1 MPFVPLQSTGSTDPS
16 FPRVTPEQQSER
28 DGRAAAIVA
37 DELENATDPQQR
49 ATLEK
54 EYRLRFG
61 GEPPAPRRGFIPL
74 ADVDQAQPARQA
86 RGFTPID
93 NPEPERPSMLKQ
105 IALNNP
111 LAAAVEAGANLASQ
125 AVALPVAGIA
135 GLATEAAR
143 AVGLADRKGAD
154 VVERV
159 AGAMTYQPRG
169 EMGKAAA
176 EVVAYPFEK
185 LAEAGQWAG
194 GKTLEATDSPLAATA
209 VDTAVNA
216 LPMLV
221 SPAKKGAVA
230 LKERITGK
238 PAPEVAPSMATAQEV
253 PAAVA
258 AERRGFVPLESAPE
272 ASTVKAGEANAAPA
286 WIAFSE
292 DSGALGIPRA
302 DMPQIKAEHRG
313 ALVNFLKG
321 KGIEGSSTE
330 VPASNLKP
338 TQAEYAPGK
347 VERWAKDGESSR
359 SILTSSD
366 GYILDGHHQWVAAL
380 ESGQPVKV
388 IQFNAPIGELLGAT
402 DEFPSVR
409 RSKGAT
415 NGQEGI
421 AGTERLARDAE
432 ALHEQTAQGFQ
443 PLRSEGDNGLPG
455 MGGELRGLPDGH
467 GAGADVNALAGQAG
481 RAGELRSG
489 ELHLDNA
496 RGTAEA
502 PRVLSHGNN
511 RPAGNDSRGGWEAI
525 RAAEPERGT
534 SPAGVRVAADAG
546 RGSDGSPIAMGDL
559 QRPDAPAS
567 RVGEALRAVDGD
579 ALESYPARLDARASA
594 DATKPARIYGRYA
607 SSYTDAELIRLKET
621 TKSNTYRADI
631 DAEIARR
638 NPGAPAGDM
647 PAEGKVNSWVP
658 GASYVGFIDDTPR
671 PGTGGAGTAPATTPA
686 TGARAKPI
694 RREDVLIPFAKAL
707 GTGIYE
713 GRIKQKGVMGHFRP
727 KLEEVRIKRH
737 ADLETA
743 AHELAHLID
752 YRVPEIRKSW
762 TQGPNWQTHRAE
774 LKGLSYDAGKVYEG
788 FAEFVRHYMTQPDVA
803 QTRAPT
809 FYKWFEDF
817 VSRSEYGPA
826 IDNARKGM
834 TDWFNQDAIDRARSK
849 IGDHDPMTKALDNRW
864 DALRQSTVDDLH
876 GIYRMER
883 ELKQG
888 HILPNGAYESA
899 RLSRASASIA
909 DGALRFGAPVKNADG
924 SFGWK
929 GKGLQDILRPV
940 SEHLDDALLYFVGR
954 SSRELMNQGREHLF
968 TKGEVDAMLKLRRPE
983 FDQAFKE
990 YQAWNSAV
998 LDFAEAHGVINPEAR
1013 ALWQRTEYMPFHR
1026 VGSPEGGFKGK
1037 PGDWT
1042 GIKALTG
1049 GTENLRDILSN
1060 MVSNAAML
1068 IDKSVKNEARQ
1079 KVSDLADKSH
1089 GGGKFMIKIPPES
1102 RPVKVQK
1109 AAVIDAMLKSMGI
1122 DKSNPAAAAV
1132 EKRIRK
1138 MFNTA
1143 PGMIDV
1149 LQTNTPPAGG
1159 NVVAVLRE
1167 GKPTWYEVGDPLLL
1181 RSLEAIDRPVAP
1193 WVVKWLGLPKRIG
1206 QATITLTP
1214 DFMIANIARDTIM
1227 GSIMSRAGFRPVMDS
1242 LQGMRL
1248 RLKNDPLYQEYIA
1261 NGGGL
1266 SSIYLE
1272 EGKFKAKLEKFY
1284 QDRGINYRT
1293 VLDAPDKLLGF
1304 IETLGDAFEMS
1315 TRLGEYKRA
1324 IDRGEHPRHA
1334 AYLGR
1339 DVSTDFAMR
1348 GDSKALG
1355 FMYDTVMFLRP
1366 ALISWDR
1373 LARGLAHDPNK
1384 GAIATKAGLLAL
1396 SSAALYLLNREDP
1409 RYQDL
1414 PDWDRDANWHFFIG
1428 DQHFRYP
1435 KIWEIGALSSAAER
1449 TAEKIIEG
1457 DPQGL
1462 GKDFARILGATFSL
1476 NFMPQIVAP
1485 LAEQATNRNSFTKAP
1500 LETPGMKNVQ
1510 PFMRAKPT
1518 TSETLKAA
1526 GMATRNLPEALQV
1539 NPVRA
1544 EALLRGYF
1552 NTWALYGLGLSDR
1565 AFFGDKL
1572 PEARTDQLPVLR
1584 RFYSQ
1589 DPAQHTKYETMFY
1602 DMLGEAQR
1610 LQGTMR
1616 ELDKI
1621 GRPEIADEKERN
1633 PMAGEGKPLERA
1645 ARNLQGIN
1653 ADMRKVRRDDAMS
1666 PEEKRTRL
1674 DALTVQRNDLLKRAV
1689 KDTQAAM
1696 KERQQ

>member
-1 MPFVPLQSTGSTDPS
+1 MPFVPLSRSGADPT
-16 FPRVTPEQQSER
+16 FPRVSAEQQSER
-28 DGRAAAIVA
+28 DTRAAAIVA

-49 ATLEK
+49 AALEK
-54 EYRLRFG
+54 EFRLRFG
-61 GEPPAPRRGFIPL
+61 GEPPAPRRGFVPL
-74 ADVDQAQPARQA
+74 SSGDQAQPVRQA
-86 RGFTPID
+86 RGFTPIE
-93 NPEPERPSMLKQ
+93 NPEPERPSMLKVL
-105 IALNNP
+105 ALNNP
-111 LAAAVEAGANLASQ
+111 LAAAGEAALNLGSQ
-125 AVALPVAGIA
+125 AVALPVAGVA
-135 GLATEAAR
+135 GLATEAGNAL
-143 AVGLADRKGAD
+143 GLTERRGAD
-154 VVERV
+154 VVHAV
-159 AGAMTYQPRG
+159 GDAMTYEPRG
-169 EMGKAAA
+169 EMGKQAASI
-176 EVVAYPFEK
+176 VAYPFEK

-194 GKTLEATDSPLAATA
+194 EKTLSATDSPLAATA

-221 SPAKKGAVA
+221 SPAKKGALAV
-230 LKERITGK
+230 KERIGGK
-238 PAPEVAPSMATAQEV
+238 PAPEVAPTMAPAQDV

-258 AERRGFVPLESAPE
+258 AERRGFVPLENAPE
-272 ASTVKAGEANAAPA
+272 ASAVKHGEANAAPA
-286 WIAFSE
+286 WVAFPE
-292 DSGALGIPRA
+292 ESGALGIPRA

-321 KGIEGSSTE
+321 KGIEGSGTE
-330 VPASNLKP
+330 VPASSLKP

-380 ESGQPVKV
+380 EAGEPVKV
-388 IQFNAPIGELLGAT
+388 IQFDAPIGELLGAT

-409 RSKGAT
+409 RSKGASD
-415 NGQEGI
+415 GKGI
-421 AGTERLARDAE
+421 EGTERVANNAE
-432 ALHEQTAQGFQ
+432 ALHESTAQGFQ
-443 PLRSEGDNGLPG
+443 PLRSEGNQGLSG
-455 MGGELRGLPDGH
+455 MGGELPGISGGH
-467 GAGADVNALAGQAG
+467 GAGADANALAGPAG
-481 RAGELRSG
+481 RAGELRAG

-502 PRVLSHGNN
+502 PRVLSQGND
-511 RPAGNDSRGGWEAI
+511 RLAGNDGRGGFEAI
-525 RAAEPERGT
+525 RSAEQEHGATQEHGRVSAGAERG
-534 SPAGVRVAADAG
+534 A
-546 RGSDGSPIAMGDL
+546 DGSAIAMADF
-559 QRPDAPAS
+559 QRADAPAS
-567 RVGEALRAVDGD
+567 RMGESLRVAEVDGM
-579 ALESYPARLDARASA
+579 ESYPARLDSRVGIA
-594 DATKPARIYGRYA
+594 DAKPARIYGRDA
-607 SSYTDAELIRLKET
+607 ASYTDAELARLKET
-621 TKSNTYRADI
+621 TRSDSYRADI
-631 DAEIARR
+631 DAEITRR
-638 NPGAPAGDM
+638 NPGATAGDM
-647 PAEGKVNSWVP
+647 PAEGKVNSLAP
-658 GASYVGFIDDTPR
+658 GANYVGFIDDTPR

-713 GRIKQKGVMGHFRP
+713 GRIKKKGVMGHFRP

-752 YRVPEIRKSW
+752 YRVPEVRKSW
-762 TQGPNWQTHRAE
+762 SQGPNWQAHRAE

-788 FAEFVRHYMTQPDVA
+788 FAEFVRHFMTQPDVA
-803 QTRAPT
+803 KTRAPT
-809 FYKWFEDF
+809 FYKWFQDF

-826 IDNARKGM
+826 IENARKGM

-909 DGALRFGAPVKNADG
+909 DGAMRFGAPVKNADG

-1248 RLKNDPLYQEYIA
+1248 RLKNDPIYQEYIA

-1284 QDRGINYRT
+1284 QDQGINYRT

-1476 NFMPQIVAP
+1476 NFMPQIMAP
-1485 LAEQATNRNSFTKAP
+1485 IYEQGANRNSFTKAP
-1500 LETPGMKNVQ
+1500 IETPGMENVQ

-1526 GMATRNLPEALQV
+1526 GMATRNLPEVLQV
-1539 NPVRA
+1539 NPVRT

-1552 NTWALYGLGLSDR
+1552 NTWALYGLMLSDR

-1589 DPAQHTKYETMFY
+1589 DPASHTKYETMFY

-1610 LQGTMR
+1610 LQGTLR
-1616 ELDKI
+1616 ELDKM
-1621 GRPEIADEKERN
+1621 GRPEIADEKERD

-1653 ADMRKVRRDDAMS
+1653 ADMRKVRRDDALT

-1674 DALTVQRNDLLKRAV
+1674 NALTVERNDLLKRAV